1 MNEKKTMQFANFN
14 VTFGEMQFAKPMLT
28 YFKDIIY
35 PAFRKGYIR
44 GTKNGTKFYF
54 SDVKIKFLQGEYVLV
69 GNIIKDTYYE
79 VKTQIENEEL
89 VDSPALVPT
98 APYSRFM
105 LFLKNHRMVLLKNEN
120 NSPELRNFRSTI
132 KMFIYKQ
139 VHEYNKDK
147 NKQEK
152 IPFPDVNIEGKALKG
167 ALDVELAKFKKINKL
182 IVRVFP
188 LNNDFDTDTMVD
200 AIRHTVI
207 GMEGNSANITVN
219 GPKSHEGVKEFFDHS
234 DGKISV
240 TALGIADDD
249 SVLRLDNDK
258 LSTKS
263 NIPYNGNITA
273 EKDDIIRDYV
283 CKYAKEMINEL
294 SSENT
299 RLYNGFVETYSENDY
314 R

>member
-1 MNEKKTMQFANFN
+1 MNEKKTMQFGNFN
-14 VTFGEMQFAKPMLT
+14 VVFGEIPDTKPMLT

-44 GTKNGTKFYF
+44 GTKNKTTFYF
-54 SDVKIKFLQGEYVLV
+54 SDVKIKCLQGEYVLV

-120 NSPELRNFRSTI
+120 NSPDLRSFRSTI

-139 VHEYNKDK
+139 VYEYNKDK
-147 NKQEK
+147 NKKEK
-152 IPFPDVNIEGKALKG
+152 IPFPNINIEGKALKG
-167 ALDVELAKFKKINKL
+167 ALDVELAKFKKIKKL
-182 IVRVFP
+182 TVRVFP

-200 AIRHTVI
+200 AIRQTVI
-207 GMEGNSANITVN
+207 GTEGNSANITVN
-219 GPKSHEGVKEFFDHS
+219 GPKSHEGVKEFFQNS

-249 SVLRLDNDK
+249 SELRLDNDK
-258 LSTKS
+258 LSSKS
-263 NIPYNGNITA
+263 NIPYNGNITE
-273 EKDDIIRDYV
+273 EKDEFIRTCAYT
-283 CKYAKEMINEL
+283 YAHEMI
-294 SSENT
+294 SEVSVENNI
-299 RLYNGFVETYSENDY
+299 LYTGFVEGYLENDY
-314 R
+314 Q